1 MASSGE
7 FTIEHCV
14 VIYATESRIKLLDT
28 SNTKAYDIE
37 WPDRRETVDLSK
49 SRQSSYRAVVREFPE
64 GDQLFYDCGKYKLQ
78 AIEET
83 TKAHE
88 RFINAF
94 IEHPECQGQNV
105 K

>member
-1 MASSGE
+1 MASSGD

-14 VIYATESRIKLLDT
+14 VIYATESRIKLPDT
-28 SNTKAYDIE
+28 CNTKAYDIE

-49 SRQSSYRAVVREFPE
+49 SRGSSYRAAVREFSE
-64 GDQLFYDCGKYKLQ
+64 GGQLFYDCGKYKLQ

-83 TKAHE
+83 TKVHE
-88 RFINAF
+88 RFINAV
-94 IEHPECQGQNV
+94 IEHAEWQSQHV